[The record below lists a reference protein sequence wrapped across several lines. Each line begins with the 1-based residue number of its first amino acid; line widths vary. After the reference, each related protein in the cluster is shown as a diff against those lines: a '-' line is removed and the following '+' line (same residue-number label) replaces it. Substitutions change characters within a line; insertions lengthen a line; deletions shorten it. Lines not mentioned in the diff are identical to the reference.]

1 MATDWDT
8 GMDMVDT
15 TVDTLDMADT
25 DMLTTTASVPL
36 MLSPRLMPRPIP
48 HTCMLAITA
57 MPAIPMA
64 LTVIL
69 MVPTT
74 ATAQLLLPATN
85 TSPLLLPLMASTN
98 STNVMLM
105 PNPRLMP
112 PLLTMVVTTATPA
125 TTDTD
130 TGTVDTT
137 VDTMVD
143 SPMAADTDM
152 LTTTASVPLKLNP
165 QCLTPTVAPKVP
177 VDSTDSPMP
186 VMPPLPTTAFPT
198 TDKLRAIVSPG
209 EDF

>member
-1 MATDWDT
+1 M
-8 GMDMVDT
+8 
-15 TVDTLDMADT
+15 

-112 PLLTMVVTTATPA
+112 PLVTTATPA

-130 TGTVDTT
+130 TGMVDTT
-137 VDTMVD
+137 VDTTAI
-143 SPMAADTDM
+143 PMPDTVDM

-165 QCLTPTVAPKVP
+165 LCLTPTVAPKVSL
-177 VDSTDSPMP
+177 DSTDSPMP

>member
-57 MPAIPMA
+57 MPAILME

-74 ATAQLLLPATN
+74 AAAQLLLPATN

-125 TTDTD
+125 TMDTD
-130 TGTVDTT
+130 TGTVDTM

-143 SPMAADTDM
+143 TPMAADTDM

>member
-1 MATDWDT
+1 
-8 GMDMVDT
+8 
-15 TVDTLDMADT
+15 MADT
-25 DMLTTTASVPL
+25 DMLTTMASIPL

-57 MPAIPMA
+57 MPAIPT

-130 TGTVDTT
+130 TGMVDTT
-137 VDTMVD
+137 VDTTAI
-143 SPMAADTDM
+143 PMPDTVDM

-165 QCLTPTVAPKVP
+165 LCLTATVAPKVP
-177 VDSTDSPMP
+177 LDS
-186 VMPPLPTTAFPT
+186 
-198 TDKLRAIVSPG
+198 
-209 EDF
+209 

>member
-1 MATDWDT
+1 
-8 GMDMVDT
+8 
-15 TVDTLDMADT
+15 
-25 DMLTTTASVPL
+25 ML
-36 MLSPRLMPRPIP
+36 RPIP

-57 MPAIPMA
+57 MPAILMA

-69 MVPTT
+69 MV
-74 ATAQLLLPATN
+74 A
-85 TSPLLLPLMASTN
+85 
-98 STNVMLM
+98 
-105 PNPRLMP
+105 
-112 PLLTMVVTTATPA
+112 TTATPA

-137 VDTMVD
+137 VDTTAI
-143 SPMAADTDM
+143 PMPDTADM
-152 LTTTASVPLKLNP
+152 LTTTASVLLKLNP

-209 EDF
+209 EDFR

>member
-1 MATDWDT
+1 MATPAMDT
-8 GMDMVDT
+8 GTDMVDT
-15 TVDTLDMADT
+15 TVDTLDTDMADT
-25 DMLTTTASVPL
+25 DMLTTMASVPL
-36 MLSPRLMPRPIP
+36 MLSLRLMLRPIP

-57 MPAIPMA
+57 MPAILME
-64 LTVIL
+64 LMVIL

-130 TGTVDTT
+130 TGMVDTT
-137 VDTMVD
+137 VDT
-143 SPMAADTDM
+143 
-152 LTTTASVPLKLNP
+152 
-165 QCLTPTVAPKVP
+165 
-177 VDSTDSPMP
+177 TDSPMP

>member
-1 MATDWDT
+1 M
-8 GMDMVDT
+8 
-15 TVDTLDMADT
+15 

-36 MLSPRLMPRPIP
+36 MLSLRLMPRPIP

-57 MPAIPMA
+57 MPAIPMV

-112 PLLTMVVTTATPA
+112 PLLTMAVTTATPA

-137 VDTMVD
+137 VDTTAI
-143 SPMAADTDM
+143 PMPDTADM
-152 LTTTASVPLKLNP
+152 LTTTASVPLRLNP

-177 VDSTDSPMP
+177 VDSTHSPMP

>member
-1 MATDWDT
+1 MDTDTDVDT
-8 GMDMVDT
+8 MVDT
-15 TVDTLDMADT
+15 TVDMADT

-36 MLSPRLMPRPIP
+36 MLSLRLMPRPIP

-57 MPAIPMA
+57 MPATPT
-64 LTVIL
+64 LTVIP

-137 VDTMVD
+137 VDT
-143 SPMAADTDM
+143 
-152 LTTTASVPLKLNP
+152 TAIP
-165 QCLTPTVAPKVP
+165 
-177 VDSTDSPMP
+177 
-186 VMPPLPTTAFPT
+186 
-198 TDKLRAIVSPG
+198 
-209 EDF
+209 

>member
-1 MATDWDT
+1 M
-8 GMDMVDT
+8 
-15 TVDTLDMADT
+15 
-25 DMLTTTASVPL
+25 
-36 MLSPRLMPRPIP
+36 
-48 HTCMLAITA
+48 
-57 MPAIPMA
+57 
-64 LTVIL
+64 
-69 MVPTT
+69 

-105 PNPRLMP
+105 P

-137 VDTMVD
+137 VDTTAI
-143 SPMAADTDM
+143 PMPDTADM
-152 LTTTASVPLKLNP
+152 LTTTASVLLKLNP